1 MFHIILNLLVLM
13 IYLSNPQS
21 IGGYMIVTGYAM
33 NGIEIVANN
42 GKMPVFYKG
51 ITEQELKQLDEIGI
65 MTVGNKAT
73 KLPFLSD
80 CIKIDD
86 LIVSPGDILIALG
99 CMKNLLGD
107 DMKITISSTG
117 IGFEYS
123 F

>member
-1 MFHIILNLLVLM
+1 MFHIIFNLLVLM

-99 CMKNLLGD
+99 CMKNLLGN
-107 DMKITISSTG
+107 DMKIIISSTG
-117 IGFEYS
+117 IGFEYL